1 MYNAK
6 MRSTTAE
13 LKNFMLADSAE
24 NMAFE
29 RNMLDGYQR
38 ISDSVIIGES
48 PNKGRGQNIKVYFDI
63 LIKIFNKQF
72 KSTLNQT
79 ENAYECITLQVKGE
93 DGKWRWTW
101 SERSVPVNHKP
112 YLTAGIYIN
121 AEGPT
126 HIHDVKFRNF
136 AGDTVNTEYCGIAF
150 KDNFDMGMGA
160 SSSVKGKMQ
169 AEVSILSTCFQQVNN
184 FEP

>member
-1 MYNAK
+1 
-6 MRSTTAE
+6 MR
-13 LKNFMLADSAE
+13 
-24 NMAFE
+24 
-29 RNMLDGYQR
+29 
-38 ISDSVIIGES
+38 
-48 PNKGRGQNIKVYFDI
+48 
-63 LIKIFNKQF
+63 

>member
-1 MYNAK
+1 MFLFPSGVVTKILFRLHSIGNPRFIQY
-6 MRSTTAE
+6 
-13 LKNFMLADSAE
+13 L
-24 NMAFE
+24 
-29 RNMLDGYQR
+29 
-38 ISDSVIIGES
+38 VI
-48 PNKGRGQNIKVYFDI
+48 YCC
-63 LIKIFNKQF
+63 LIKTIIQQYQNNVQPCMFKFLLFIAFLEYIFSGGKNFNKQF
-72 KSTLNQT
+72 KSTFNQT

-169 AEVSILSTCFQQVNN
+169 AEVSILSTCFDSSQ
-184 FEP
+184 

>member
-63 LIKIFNKQF
+63 LIENFNKQF

-79 ENAYECITLQVKGE
+79 ENAYECITL
-93 DGKWRWTW
+93 
-101 SERSVPVNHKP
+101 
-112 YLTAGIYIN
+112 
-121 AEGPT
+121 
-126 HIHDVKFRNF
+126 
-136 AGDTVNTEYCGIAF
+136 
-150 KDNFDMGMGA
+150 
-160 SSSVKGKMQ
+160 
-169 AEVSILSTCFQQVNN
+169 
-184 FEP
+184 